1 MNINPIKLYKYQKV
15 YKTIKN
21 SGLFDSK
28 YYLFTYPDVRTQDI
42 DPIKHYILHGAKEG
56 RNPSAHFDTKYYLT
70 TYKDIDADKINPL
83 FHYIVFGWKENR
95 NPSSSFDTKFYLD
108 SYKDVKKSGMNP
120 LLHFVKYGKK
130 EKRNSK
136 KSDLMQ
142 EKTLLSFYIN
152 EFRQRKSKEIKK
164 RLLIFSHY
172 NKQNLLSDYVIY
184 TLKEMNHLF
193 AKVVFVSNSII
204 DKEDA
209 KKLEPYCDKVL
220 IRKNIGFDFGGWKE
234 AILDEGFESLSEYD
248 SMTLMNDTCFG
259 PLQDMTPIYQN
270 MESREIDFWGLGNQD
285 NTIEDMNKNFLVC
298 DKKLLSAKIFKNLW
312 NELNCFNSKKFL
324 NLLNTFLAENYKF
337 DIFYILDGE
346 FKKEI
351 YFVNIEN
358 LLSSPHPS
366 FVKKRLHLNISNFET
381 HINDMYPPNI
391 SSKINNKN
399 IVLHKDNNVYFNI
412 KVAIHIHVFYTDVLE
427 KILSIIHLSNKVDI
441 YITTIFEKKNAVELV
456 LEKYNLQRFK
466 KNIFCF
472 ENRGRNILPWLK
484 INKFLEKYEIVGHFH
499 TKKSNFYGEE
509 WFGDSWMEEII
520 ENMIVP
526 FNNIINYMESEKN
539 IGIVIPEMPYFFKYL
554 MKACPF
560 DGSSGVNIKNIQKLW
575 GDLNMKKSCEFSV
588 LNTPIMSYGTMFWYR
603 PNALKPLTKYPF
615 LDNQFQTEPLPRDGT
630 LAHAIERLPV
640 YVAWSEGYDYRVA
653 ITESSISSGFDYK
666 VNGLKK

>member
-15 YKTIKN
+15 YKTIKK

-28 YYLFTYPDVRTQDI
+28 YYLFTYPDVRAQDI
-42 DPIKHYILHGAKEG
+42 DPIKHYILYGAREG
-56 RNPSAHFDTKYYLT
+56 RNPSL
-70 TYKDIDADKINPL
+70 
-83 FHYIVFGWKENR
+83 
-95 NPSSSFDTKFYLD
+95 SFDTKFYLD
-108 SYKDVKKSGMNP
+108 NYKDVKESGMNP
-120 LLHFVKYGKK
+120 LLHFIQYGKK
-130 EKRNSK
+130 EKRNPRK
-136 KSDLMQ
+136 FDLIQ

-152 EFRQRKSKEIKK
+152 EFRQKESKETKK

-172 NKQNLLSDYVIY
+172 NKQNLLSDYVINI
-184 TLKEMNHLF
+184 LKEMNHLF
-193 AKVVFVSNSII
+193 TRVVFVSNSFI
-204 DKEDA
+204 DKEDV

-234 AILDEGFESLSEYD
+234 AILDEGFKSLSKYD

-259 PLQDMTPIYQN
+259 PLQDMTPIYHN
-270 MESREIDFWGLGNQD
+270 MESREIDFWGLGNY
-285 NTIEDMNKNFLVC
+285 NNFNEDLYNNFIVYNKELLNMNLF
-298 DKKLLSAKIFKNLW
+298 KKLW
-312 NELNCFNSKKFL
+312 DELNFSNPKKFIDL
-324 NLLNTFLAENYKF
+324 INILLEGNYKF
-337 DIFYILDGE
+337 DTFRKLDSE
-346 FKKEI
+346 FKKEP
-351 YFVNIEN
+351 YFINIEKLIN
-358 LLSSPHPS
+358 SSHPS
-366 FVKKRLHLNISNFET
+366 FLKQKIHLNIYSLET
-381 HINDMYPPNI
+381 HINDTYSPNI

-399 IVLHKDNNVYFNI
+399 IVLYNKGNNIDFSI
-412 KVAIHIHVFYTDVLE
+412 KIAIHIHVFYTDVLE

-526 FNNIINYMESEKN
+526 FNNIINYMEMKKN

-560 DGSSGVNIKNIQKLW
+560 DGSSGINRKNIQELW
-575 GDLNMKKSCEFSV
+575 NNLSMKKNCDFSV

-603 PNALKPLTKYPF
+603 PKALETLTKYPF
-615 LDNQFQTEPLPRDGT
+615 LDNQFQEEPLPRDGT

-653 ITESSISSGFDYK
+653 ITEKSISSGFDYK
-666 VNGLKK
+666 VNSLKK